1 MTGIFEGRPARI
13 FQSDFSEAD
22 LFISQLVKSKPIDS
36 DTFKLMRS

>member
-13 FQSDFSEAD
+13 LQSDFCEAD
-22 LFISQLVKSKPIDS
+22 LFISQLVNSIPIES